1 MRRRFVT
8 GFVTAVFGAMLAS
21 CASGPVP
28 PDWQLQARPAIE
40 AAVKAELDGDARA
53 AQREFERG
61 HALIARTG
69 QPALIA
75 RAELMRCA
83 ARTASLDFTPCEGF
97 ERWRSDAAPAEQA
110 YADHLAGKALGQ
122 AQIEL
127 LPAAQ
132 RSAATAVAS
141 GGAASLQGIEDPQS
155 RLIAAALLFRAS
167 LADPATITLAA
178 NTASAQG
185 WRKPLLAW
193 LGVLALRA
201 DRAGDAD
208 AAAQLR
214 RRIEL
219 VTSSR

>member
-1 MRRRFVT
+1 MRRASII
-8 GFVTAVFGAMLAS
+8 AVFGVMLAS
-21 CASGPVP
+21 CSSGPAA

-53 AQREFERG
+53 AQREFDRG

-69 QPALIA
+69 QPVLIA

-83 ARTASLDFTPCEGF
+83 ARTASLDFAPCDGF
-97 ERWRSDAAPAEQA
+97 ERWRGDAAPAEQA
-110 YADHLAGKALGQ
+110 YAEHLAGKVLGK

-132 RSAATAVAS
+132 RSAAAAIAS
-141 GGAASLQGIEDPQS
+141 GGAGSLQGIEDPQS
-155 RLIAAALLFRAS
+155 RLIAAALLLRAS

-178 NTASAQG
+178 DTASAQG

-201 DRAGDAD
+201 ERAGDAD

-219 VTSSR
+219 ASGAR

>member
-1 MRRRFVT
+1 MKRAF
-8 GFVTAVFGAMLAS
+8 GTAVFSAMLAS
-21 CASGPVP
+21 CSSAPVP

-83 ARTASLDFTPCEGF
+83 ARTASLDFAPCDGF
-97 ERWRSDAAPAEQA
+97 ERWRTDAAPAERA
-110 YADHLAGKALGQ
+110 YADHLAGKSLDK

-132 RSAATAVAS
+132 RSAAAAIAS
-141 GGAASLQGIEDPQS
+141 RGGTSLQAIEDPQS
-155 RLIAAALLFRAS
+155 RLIASALLLRAG

-178 NTASAQG
+178 DTASAQG

-201 DRAGDAD
+201 ERAGDAD

-214 RRIEL
+214 RRIAL
-219 VTSSR
+219 VSGSR

>member
-8 GFVTAVFGAMLAS
+8 TMFSVMLAS
-21 CASGPVP
+21 CSSGPVP

-83 ARTASLDFTPCEGF
+83 ARTASLDFAPCDGF
-97 ERWRSDAAPAEQA
+97 ERWRGDAAPAEQA
-110 YADHLAGKALGQ
+110 YADHLAGQALGKT
-122 AQIEL
+122 QIER

-132 RSAATAVAS
+132 RSAAAAIAS
-141 GGAASLQGIEDPQS
+141 RGAASLQGIDDPQS
-155 RLIAAALLFRAS
+155 RLIAAALLLRAG

-178 NTASAQG
+178 DTASAQG

-201 DRAGDAD
+201 ERAGDAD

-219 VTSSR
+219 VTSAR

>member
-1 MRRRFVT
+1 MRRRFVI
-8 GFVTAVFGAMLAS
+8 AVFGTMLAS
-21 CASGPVP
+21 CSSGPTP
-28 PDWQLQARPAIE
+28 PDWQLQAKPAIE

-53 AQREFERG
+53 AQREFDRG

-83 ARTASLDFTPCEGF
+83 ARVASLDFAPCAGF
-97 ERWRSDAAPAEQA
+97 DRWRADAAPAEQA
-110 YADHLAGKALGQ
+110 YADHLAGKVLGR
-122 AQIEL
+122 AQIER

-132 RSAATAVAS
+132 RNAAAAIAS
-141 GGAASLQGIEDPQS
+141 GGVASLQGIEDPQS
-155 RLIAAALLFRAS
+155 RLIAAALLLRAG
-167 LADPATITLAA
+167 LADPAAITLAA
-178 NTASAQG
+178 DTASAQG

-201 DRAGDAD
+201 ERAGDAD

-219 VTSSR
+219 VSSSR